1 MALIGH
7 SDKSKK
13 TNLKKVKKKNMKNKK
28 MVIGTILLLFTINGL
43 CNIINVFADSWND
56 IEISPSSYMYVNPYT
71 LEYKDEL
78 KLSVSSTGTINI
90 YIMNAEQFS
99 TLQNSGGLIWE
110 YCMRWKD
117 TTYLTYTFLVQED
130 GVYYVVLYNKNL
142 LYERIVD
149 MQITI
154 DYYHEPID
162 PFDPYDE
169 TMENTFWK
177 LLINIVIPIVAIV
190 LVITVPIIIIKIY
203 KKRTEEVVVIQKKE
217 IPKIYCPECG
227 IEILDITKEYCSK
240 CGSKIIK

>member
-1 MALIGH
+1 
-7 SDKSKK
+7 
-13 TNLKKVKKKNMKNKK
+13 MKNKK

-99 TLQNSGGLIWE
+99 TLQNSGGLVWE

-117 TTYLTYTFLVQED
+117 TTYLTYTFLIQED

-142 LYERIVD
+142 VYERIVD
-149 MQITI
+149 LQINI
-154 DYYHEPID
+154 DYYYE
-162 PFDPYDE
+162 PYDPPDLSDRYLLE
-169 TMENTFWK
+169 RLFWWS
-177 LLINIVIPIVAIV
+177 LIIFVPIGIVVIVAVVLVKKHKRKAPKEVAIV
-190 LVITVPIIIIKIY
+190 QERVTPKDMLYCHECGALISDKRKFCSNCGTEIIK
-203 KKRTEEVVVIQKKE
+203 
-217 IPKIYCPECG
+217 
-227 IEILDITKEYCSK
+227 
-240 CGSKIIK
+240 

>member
-1 MALIGH
+1 
-7 SDKSKK
+7 
-13 TNLKKVKKKNMKNKK
+13 MKNKK

-78 KLSVSSTGTINI
+78 KLSVSSSGTINI

-99 TLQNSGGLIWE
+99 TLQDSGGLIWE

-117 TTYLTYTFLVQED
+117 TTYLTYTFLIQED

-142 LYERIVD
+142 IYERIVD
-149 MQITI
+149 LQINI
-154 DYYHEPID
+154 DYYE
-162 PFDPYDE
+162 PYDPPDLSDRYFLE
-169 TMENTFWK
+169 RLFWWS
-177 LLINIVIPIVAIV
+177 LIILVPIGIVSIVAVVFIKKHKRKALKEVIVIQE
-190 LVITVPIIIIKIY
+190 
-203 KKRTEEVVVIQKKE
+203 REVTKN
-217 IPKIYCPECG
+217 IYCSECG
-227 IEILDITKEYCSK
+227 AEILDTGRMFCSK